1 MPDESRRENNF
12 EEFLRAE
19 YSSLNTSL
27 IESEQ
32 LGERRIQFLIS
43 LAGALITVG
52 GLVSFSNI
60 VDLSEVIPG
69 LAETDG
75 TVSQLLTFAVIMSF
89 LLALIIVFGY
99 ITFIRIVNRNAYT
112 DYYKYRIDKIRAY
125 YVPFEYIQ
133 NYDYLAFNPYP
144 DNESVGFPKARHLKH
159 FRDLFSKG
167 GIVITVI
174 LLNTILFAL
183 FFSIVTGFIVPYFI
197 GITNLDIRLAV
208 ASFFGFIIGW
218 IAFREL
224 QISSHNRYSEKF
236 TLDLSSK
243 WFSLL
248 FMAHREREDVLIM
261 CSDNNSK
268 KNEQIFKEILNWK
281 ISSYPYQLIP
291 QNSKEFWDIYID
303 TPERYLRQMK
313 IALRVRK
320 DYNKNLVTLKIPTS
334 ENIET
339 GRNDIE
345 IEKAWSKVALND
357 IFTVLLYHI
366 KKDKAHEKVV
376 IKKIN
381 EISKNIAKD
390 GPSISNDITDRSI
403 EELGL
408 QVVQKRYTKRE
419 TRNIIHKAEKSE
431 EVLAEL
437 VIDSVVFDISNKKIH
452 HYDIEV
458 EEKTRNGASVTAR
471 ESIMEIFTKSNY
483 GPFLKKWKHGK
494 IVLGYG
500 IEKLI
505 SNRDLR
511 EPEYESLKCGTYET
525 IEKMIETGELQEAS

>member
-1 MPDESRRENNF
+1 MSDENIRENNF
-12 EEFLRAE
+12 EEFLRTE
-19 YSSLNTSL
+19 YSSLNASL

-52 GLVSFSNI
+52 GLLSFSNI
-60 VDLSEVIPG
+60 VDISKVIPS
-69 LAETDG
+69 LAQTNG
-75 TVSQLLTFAVIMSF
+75 TMIQLLTFAVIMSF

-99 ITFIRIVNRNAYT
+99 ITLIRVVNRNAYT
-112 DYYKYRIDKIRAY
+112 DYYKYRLDKIRTY
-125 YVPFEYIQ
+125 YVPFGYIQ

-167 GIVITVI
+167 GIVITII

-183 FFSIVTGFIVPYFI
+183 FFSIVTGFIIPYSI
-197 GITNLDIRLAV
+197 GITNIDIRIAI
-208 ASFFGFIIGW
+208 ASLIGFIIGW
-218 IAFREL
+218 ISFREL

-248 FMAHREREDVLIM
+248 FMAHREREDVLVI
-261 CSDNNSK
+261 CSDSNSK
-268 KNEQIFKEILNWK
+268 NNELIFREILNWK
-281 ISSYPYQLIP
+281 ISSGPYQLIP
-291 QNSKEFWDIYID
+291 QNSKEFWDMYID
-303 TPERYLRQMK
+303 MPEGYLRQMK

-376 IKKIN
+376 KKIK
-381 EISKNIAKD
+381 EISRKIARD
-390 GPSISNDITDRSI
+390 ELSISNDITDKSI
-403 EELGL
+403 EEFGL
-408 QVVQKRYTKRE
+408 QVVQKRFTKRE
-419 TRNIIHKAEKSE
+419 TRNIIQKAEKSE
-431 EVLAEL
+431 KVLAEL
-437 VIDSVVFDISNKKIH
+437 VMDSVVFDISNKKIH

-458 EEKTRNGASVTAR
+458 EEITRNGASATAR
-471 ESIMEIFTKSNY
+471 ESIMGMFTKSDY
-483 GPFLKKWKHGK
+483 APFLKKWKHGK
-494 IVLGYG
+494 LALGYG

-505 SNRDLR
+505 SKRNLL
-511 EPEYESLKCGTYET
+511 EPEHESLKCGTYEA
-525 IEKMIETGELQEAS
+525 IEKIIETGELQETS